1 MENVELLSYPADVE
15 LSRAAASAW
24 LNEIAAAQ
32 RAGKPYFVAL
42 AGGRIARTLFA
53 AVVELSQAGG
63 VSFAGV
69 HFFWGDE
76 RCVPPDDPE
85 SNFAAAHQHLLQ
97 PLGIPPDNIHRLRG
111 ELSPDAAAAAGT
123 AEIQRVVPPSEDGQP
138 LLDLVFLGLGE
149 DGHVASLFPGELAS
163 ALSSPAI
170 FRAVRN
176 SPKPP
181 PERVTLGYRGIAAA
195 RQVWVLAS
203 GAGKMA
209 ALNASLQSAGQTPL
223 ARVLRSR
230 RQTRIFTDIPLLP
243 SSIRP

>member
-1 MENVELLSYPADVE
+1 MENVELRSFPNDLR
-15 LSRAAASAW
+15 LSRAVAGAW
-24 LNEIAAAQ
+24 LEEIAAAN

-42 AGGRIARTLFA
+42 AGGRITLKFFA
-53 AVVELSQAGG
+53 AVVELSQAGS

-85 SNFAAAHQHLLQ
+85 SNFAAANQHLLQ
-97 PLGIPPDNIHRLRG
+97 PLGIAPDNIHRLRG
-111 ELSPDAAAAAGT
+111 ELPPDAAAAAGT
-123 AEIQRVVPPSEDGQP
+123 AEIQRIVPLDEDGQP

-149 DGHVASLFPGELAS
+149 DGHVASLFPGEPETVMS
-163 ALSSPAI
+163 NPAV

-181 PERVTLGYRGIAAA
+181 PERVTLGYRGIASA

-203 GAGKMA
+203 GAGKMP
-209 ALNASLQSAGQTPL
+209 ALSGSLKPGGQTPL

-230 RQTRIFTDIPLLP
+230 RQTRIFNDIPSLP
-243 SSIRP
+243 SST